1 MKNRIHFLFTLLLL
15 ASLFLASCDIL
26 DDEEYGD
33 YDQEP
38 GEEQTYT
45 NEDEEYE
52 YEEEPEAQATRA
64 PSTTGGIEGGRPGV
78 IVYDFGF
85 RPDQHGFSFENY
97 GDDIEVTNL
106 TADEMRRLFGDEVCS
121 RISGDQCTLT
131 PPADQWMQQINEAM
145 GGGHCEG
152 MAVLSMMMYTNQ
164 ISASDFGGNYASE
177 LDLNDEA
184 LQREIAYWWATQATE
199 PTANEVIRGT
209 PMEIMAKIEEMDAN
223 GETYTIG
230 IYKEDFSGGHA
241 ITPFGI
247 KSVEDGLY
255 TILVYDNN
263 YPGEVRELLID
274 ERDNSWAYEAAIN
287 PQVESELYTGN
298 ADTQTLDLTPTS
310 ARLVTQECTFCADG
324 YGSLPGAKLAS
335 PAQAHNQ
342 IFLDGKGR
350 ILITDDEGNRLGY
363 VDGKIVNEIPGAYF
377 NAYRMGFV
385 QEAPDPIYHVP
396 AGLDVTVTIDGSTL
410 DADSETDLVMIGSGF
425 FIGIEEIILEPGQVD
440 RVQFF
445 PDDQMIVYETDADES
460 PYIVVG
466 VEDQNGADYY
476 FEVQGMD
483 MLGGGEI
490 TVWLDTEAGDLLI
503 STEKLKSEGDF
514 ALYLLRITDEDDE
527 EFYAEGIM
535 LRAGAT
541 IYINY
546 AEWTADD
553 PEGLYI
559 DVDLDGDGEIDDV
572 YDIHDSE

>member
-1 MKNRIHFLFTLLLL
+1 MKKRIAFLLTLLVL
-15 ASLFLASCDIL
+15 ASLLLASCDIF
-26 DDEEYGD
+26 DDED
-33 YDQEP
+33 YYEQDTTA
-38 GEEQTYT
+38 EEGYASE
-45 NEDEEYE
+45 EDEEYE
-52 YEEEPEAQATRA
+52 LQPTRA
-64 PSTTGGIEGGRPGV
+64 PGASGIEGGRPGT

-85 RPDQHGFSFENY
+85 RPDQHGFGFENY
-97 GDDIEVTNL
+97 GDDIDVTNL
-106 TADEMRRLFGDEVCS
+106 TADEMRRLFGDDVCS
-121 RISGDQCTLT
+121 RINGDQCTLT
-131 PPADQWMQQINEAM
+131 PPANQWMQQINEAM

-152 MAVLSMMMYTNQ
+152 MAVLSLMMYTGQ
-164 ISASDFGGNYASE
+164 ISASDFGGSQASD

-184 LQREIAYWWATQATE
+184 LQREIAYWWATQATA
-199 PTANEVIRGT
+199 PTAESVIRGT
-209 PMEIMAKIEEMDAN
+209 PMEIMAKIEEMDAR

-310 ARLVTQECTFCADG
+310 ARLVTQECTFCAEG
-324 YGSLPGAKLAS
+324 YGFLPGAKLAS
-335 PAQAHNQ
+335 PVPTHNQ

-350 ILITDDEGNRLGY
+350 ILITDEQGNRLGY
-363 VDGKIVNEIPGAYF
+363 VDGKIVNEIPGASF

-385 QEAPDPIYHVP
+385 QEAPDPIYSIP

-410 DADSETDLVMIGSGF
+410 DANSETDLIMIGPGF
-425 FIGIEEIILEPGQVD
+425 FIGIEEIMLEPGQVD
-440 RVQFF
+440 TVYFF
-445 PDDQMIVYETDADES
+445 PNDQMITYETDADES
-460 PYIVVG
+460 PFIVVG
-466 VEDQNGADYY
+466 VEDRNGADYY

-490 TVWLDTEAGDLLI
+490 TVWLDTKAGDLLI
-503 STEKLKSEGDF
+503 NTEKLKNEGDF
-514 ALYLLRITDEDDE
+514 AFYMTRISDEYEE

-535 LRAGAT
+535 LRAGA
-541 IYINY
+541 IVYINY
-546 AEWTADD
+546 ADWTDAD
-553 PEGLYI
+553 PEGLYFGI
-559 DVDLDGDGEIDDV
+559 DLDGDGEIDDEYV
-572 YDIHDSE
+572 VDDSE